1 MRENKKSQSTFKRN
15 INAVKTFEEYL
26 SKQKR
31 GRKLEEATPQ
41 DLQDFVCWGKRTLHK
56 VSMYVAGVRTYY
68 EYKADKH
75 MFNAARELIGSLYS
89 ENYKLKKF
97 MGVKNE
103 YVELLAAAGIKT
115 AKQMLDAGKTRQAR
129 EKLAQERSWRKKRVS
144 HLKTYSSLLSCPTWR
159 VFPVL
164 RRFADGSTMTRD
176 WTLWTRLQ
184 KRTRKRCGRC
194 LQNTWKGRDSTAFPH
209 YQKKPDQ
216 PFPWLSICLELFST
230 SNTRLANL
238 YNLADSV
245 CRAYSFMANALSESL

>member
-1 MRENKKSQSTFKRN
+1 MDEEGFTQFMRENKKSQSTFKRN

-75 MFNAARELIGSLYS
+75 MFNVARELIGSLYS

-115 AKQMLDAGKTRQAR
+115 AKQMLDAGKTRQGR
-129 EKLAQERSWRKKRVS
+129 EKLAQ
-144 HLKTYSSLLSCPTWR
+144 KTGVPPENIVQLVKLS
-159 VFPVL
+159 
-164 RRFADGSTMTRD
+164 
-176 WTLWTRLQ
+176 
-184 KRTRKRCGRC
+184 
-194 LQNTWKGRDSTAFPH
+194 
-209 YQKKPDQ
+209 
-216 PFPWLSICLELFST
+216 
-230 SNTRLANL
+230 
-238 YNLADSV
+238 NLARIPGLKAV
-245 CRAYSFMANALSESL
+245 RARLYYDAGFDTLDKIAEKDPEEMRKMLAEFVERTGFDGIPPLPKEARSAVSLAKHLPRVVQY